1 MLVPSVLAM
10 REVQADGSP
19 LRTLCSGLDVHDGE
33 LSKFTVLHYLLVF
46 SDESDLFRTH
56 KKHSFFE

>member
-1 MLVPSVLAM
+1 M